1 MIECHDVIKIY
12 NDPEEK
18 IRVAALR
25 GIDLRISKGEVISI
39 VGPSGSGKSTLIKI
53 LAGMEAISSGICKVG
68 SFELE
73 KMNANEL
80 LAYQLNNVG
89 LVHQFPERTLF
100 LSGSVKDNLLFS
112 SSLHS
117 KNMHESK
124 LKNKEIL
131 KELNIA
137 HLENRLVANLSGGE
151 MIRTAIAFMLAKDVP
166 LLLCDEPTGQLDTAN
181 TENIKEILKQIS
193 RDFETTVLVV
203 THDKR
208 FLTGVDRTCE
218 IQNGRVSSLIQVG
231 GKITT
236 EIQSFPLKFSSHVDS
251 SQNIRIPNEIYD
263 VLQIGDNVDFVLS
276 EDSKVEIINPSGIPP
291 KKYIIRQ
298 EHRRTELKIKP
309 LPEDYFLN
317 KEISVQLKDLSK
329 IYKANKLAVP
339 AVTDINLK
347 FYKGELVFIVGPS
360 GSGKTTL
367 VKLITGMEPSSNG
380 EIHVLNTEVH
390 NLTDS
395 QKARF
400 RRDNI
405 GIVSQQGDL
414 HPVLTVTENLF
425 IKDVLKNRN
434 ITLVDS
440 LQAKIDKIF
449 SDLEISHRKE
459 AFPLDISGGEL
470 QRASLAI
477 TEYDAAPILIL
488 DEPTANM
495 DSELAEKV
503 MKKIFLNHKKLTS
516 TLIITTHDINLIQD
530 YARAIE
536 LKDGQIAQ
544 DGISENNKSKKD

>member
-12 NDPEEK
+12 SDPEEK

-73 KMNANEL
+73 KMNVNEL

-117 KNMHESK
+117 KNIHESK

-137 HLENRLVANLSGGE
+137 HLENRRVANLSGGE

-218 IQNGRVSSLIQVG
+218 IQNGRVSSLIQAE
-231 GKITT
+231 GKIST
-236 EIQSFPLKFSSHVDS
+236 ETQGFPLKFSSQVDS

-263 VLQIGDNVDFVLS
+263 VLQIGDNIDFVLN
-276 EDSKVEIINPSGIPP
+276 EDSKVEIVNPTGIPP
-291 KKYIIRQ
+291 KKFIIRHEQ
-298 EHRRTELKIKP
+298 RRTELKIKP
-309 LPEDYFLN
+309 LPEDYFQN
-317 KEISVQLKDLSK
+317 KDISIELKDLSK
-329 IYKANKLAVP
+329 IYMSNKQAIP

-347 FYKGELVFIVGPS
+347 FFKGELVFIVGPS
-360 GSGKTTL
+360 GSGKTTI
-367 VKLITGMEPSSNG
+367 VKLITGMEPRSNG
-380 EIHVLNTEVH
+380 EIQVLNTEIH

-395 QKARF
+395 QRAIF

-503 MKKIFLNHKKLTS
+503 MKKIFLNHKKLAS

-530 YARAIE
+530 HARAIE

-544 DGISENNKSKKD
+544 DGIAENNKSKKD